1 MIAGEVS
8 ADLPHTTVLL
18 NEAVAALAIKPEG
31 TYVDGTF
38 GRGGHSALILKQL
51 NSNGRLLALDKDP
64 AAVTTGNT
72 WRDTRFQMVHSG
84 FAQLANVLRER
95 GIKAVDGIL
104 LDLGMSSPQLDD
116 QQRGFSFRFDAPLD
130 MRMDNSSGPT
140 AAQWLATV
148 DEDFLKEVIRDYGE
162 ERFAA
167 QIARALV
174 TARQEQPVTTT
185 RRLSEIIAQTVR
197 TREPGKNP
205 ATRTFQAIRIYLN
218 QELEEITRIL
228 PQCVECLRPGGRI
241 VVISFHS
248 LEDRI
253 VKRFLRDMAQGD
265 KLPRNLPVRAADI
278 PKGRM
283 RLVGRA
289 VRATT
294 QEIALNPR
302 ARSAVMRVAERA
314 NELETT
320 R

>member
-1 MIAGEVS
+1 MREGLSHV
-8 ADLPHTTVLL
+8 TVLL
-18 NEAVAALAIKPEG
+18 HEAVDALAIKQDG
-31 TYVDGTF
+31 IYVDGTF
-38 GRGGHSALILKQL
+38 GRGGHSALILEQL
-51 NSNGRLLALDKDP
+51 GSAGKLIALDRDP
-64 AAVTTGNT
+64 AAVAVGSE
-72 WRDTRFQMVHSG
+72 WRDARFQMVHSA
-84 FAQLANVLRER
+84 FAQLTEELRVRAIE
-95 GIKAVDGIL
+95 KVDGIL

-116 QQRGFSFRFDAPLD
+116 EQRGFSFRFDAPLD
-130 MRMDNSSGPT
+130 MRMDTSTGQT
-140 AAQWLATV
+140 AAEWLATV
-148 DEDFLKEVIRDYGE
+148 DEIFLKEVIYDYGE

-174 TARQEQPVTTT
+174 AARQEQPVATT
-185 RRLSEIIAQTVR
+185 RRLSEIVAQAVR

-228 PQCVECLRPGGRI
+228 PQCVDCLRPGGRI

-314 NELETT
+314 NELGATQ
-320 R
+320 